1 MFDIGWTELLVIA
14 AVTIIVV
21 GPKELPGLLRTIGQM
36 VGRIRQI
43 SSDFRS
49 QLDEAMQADE
59 IKNLQKDLDE
69 IKEDVTKDNPM
80 AGLKEK
86 LEDQFD
92 PETNNYLSDTQKN
105 NGSETTAEA
114 EAEEEKPV
122 VYDNHDLLPQM
133 RPEIEQVEQKDN
145 ALDNEQKVREA

>member
-21 GPKELPGLLRTIGQM
+21 GPKELPGLLRTLGQM
-36 VGRIRQI
+36 LGKVRQI

-49 QLDEAMQADE
+49 QLDEAMQAEE

-69 IKEDVTKDNPM
+69 IKEGVTKDNPM
-80 AGLKEK
+80 ADLKDRI
-86 LEDQFD
+86 EDQFD
-92 PETNNYLSDTQKN
+92 ADPNKQSVEEKKAEVE
-105 NGSETTAEA
+105 SEASSK
-114 EAEEEKPV
+114 EEEVKPV
-122 VYDNHDLLPQM
+122 VYDNHDLLPKM
-133 RPEIEQVEQKDN
+133 HPEIEQVEQKDN